1 MPFIRWDS
9 IHFLHIDKFGYT
21 NLKNY
26 AFMPIFPMFLRLLI
40 SITDRYIILFLFIN
54 LIFTIFNTAL
64 IYLLSIKVLNNKK

>member
-9 IHFLHIDKFGYT
+9 VHFLSIAKYGYA

-26 AFMPIFPMFLRLLI
+26 AFMPILPFFLKFLI